1 MGDGTLLFIRLW
13 LISPWG
19 TVSKALEMSIIVT
32 TPPKSSFIL
41 VKALLRMAILFLQ
54 PSSCVNPFCLMCC
67 FIFDRNLRSI
77 IAEYILPSRDPM
89 IDLQFSTSS
98 ALFPGLGISVVR
110 LVFHCAGYIR
120 CSMRRLHSLANTCS
134 APFFLRWNFFIWSAP
149 AAVSDLIFLNFSTRL
164 SRAIGVQI
172 SLISILLHIGW
183 FL

>member
-1 MGDGTLLFIRLW
+1 
-13 LISPWG
+13 
-19 TVSKALEMSIIVT
+19 
-32 TPPKSSFIL
+32 
-41 VKALLRMAILFLQ
+41 
-54 PSSCVNPFCLMCC
+54 MCC

-89 IDLQFSTSS
+89 IGLQFSTSS

-110 LVFHCAGYIR
+110 LIFHCAGYIR

-134 APFFLRWNFFIWSAP
+134 APFFLRWNYFIWSAP

-172 SLISILLHIGW
+172 SLISILLRIGW
-183 FL
+183 SLCGFSGPIWPHRLLYSGPTESASGRLTTCLPLLDLSLIHI